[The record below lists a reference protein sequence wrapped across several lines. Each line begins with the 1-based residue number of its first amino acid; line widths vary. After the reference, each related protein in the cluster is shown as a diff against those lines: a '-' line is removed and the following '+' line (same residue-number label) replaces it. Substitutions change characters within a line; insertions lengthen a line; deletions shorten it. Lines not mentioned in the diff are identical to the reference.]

1 MRYEFTSSAAAMAA
15 NGNLSEITPWRLII
29 DTDEQTITVSK
40 RNKFLIGTDAET
52 LAFRFV
58 RRVEINEHLIGADI
72 TIQAV
77 GGKLTARSM
86 AKSDCRRIK
95 QILMDQ
101 NKKSKTKSKISIK
114 APIKPNSSHIIE
126 KIKSLCG
133 SGIYKIF
140 CLDSPRPKPVIP
152 PAPRA

>member
-1 MRYEFTSSAAAMAA
+1 MRYEFISSAAAMAA

-40 RNKFLIGTDAET
+40 RNRFLIGTDEET
-52 LAFRFV
+52 LAFRFI

-86 AKSDCRRIK
+86 AKSDCHRIK
-95 QILMDQ
+95 KILMEH
-101 NKKSKTKSKISIK
+101 NKKSGTKSIVFS
-114 APIKPNSSHIIE
+114 
-126 KIKSLCG
+126 
-133 SGIYKIF
+133 
-140 CLDSPRPKPVIP
+140 
-152 PAPRA
+152 

>member
-15 NGNLSEITPWRLII
+15 NGNISEITPWRLII

-52 LAFRFV
+52 LAFRFI
-58 RRVEINEHLIGADI
+58 RRVDIDEHLIGADI

-86 AKSDCRRIK
+86 AKSDCRHIK
-95 QILMDQ
+95 QILMEQ
-101 NKKSKTKSKISIK
+101 NKKSKTKS
-114 APIKPNSSHIIE
+114 IIF
-126 KIKSLCG
+126 S
-133 SGIYKIF
+133 
-140 CLDSPRPKPVIP
+140 
-152 PAPRA
+152 

>member
-1 MRYEFTSSAAAMAA
+1 MRYEFTSSAVAMAA

-52 LAFRFV
+52 LAFRFI

-95 QILMDQ
+95 QILMEQ
-101 NKKSKTKSKISIK
+101 NQKSKTKS
-114 APIKPNSSHIIE
+114 IIF
-126 KIKSLCG
+126 S
-133 SGIYKIF
+133 
-140 CLDSPRPKPVIP
+140 
-152 PAPRA
+152 

>member
-1 MRYEFTSSAAAMAA
+1 MLNVRKMVVKKVYGNNLTYLGQRDWVSAGLQKNENIMQYEFTSSAAAMAA

-40 RNKFLIGTDAET
+40 RNKFLIGTDEET
-52 LAFRFV
+52 LAFRFI

-95 QILMDQ
+95 QILMEQ
-101 NKKSKTKSKISIK
+101 NKKSKTKS
-114 APIKPNSSHIIE
+114 IIF
-126 KIKSLCG
+126 S
-133 SGIYKIF
+133 
-140 CLDSPRPKPVIP
+140 
-152 PAPRA
+152 